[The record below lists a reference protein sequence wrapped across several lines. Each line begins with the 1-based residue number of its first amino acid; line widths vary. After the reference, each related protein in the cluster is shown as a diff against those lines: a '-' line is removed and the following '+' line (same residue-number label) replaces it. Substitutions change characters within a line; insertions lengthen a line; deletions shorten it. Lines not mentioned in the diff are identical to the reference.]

1 MVKTY
6 SNIITKQ
13 DVSQLLTY
21 HNVHDIRTDARPDVI
36 SKHPQW
42 DVDEWPQSI
51 IKKVLDQVLDYDYKV
66 EEVIFNQSKISFRLH
81 VDSGQNNES
90 KNGHAVLIPLYCD
103 GPSTTVFFNN
113 YWHGRSTKFSRKEIK
128 QFEYKLQNKH
138 GDWQHVDDLREL
150 LSKCITDPSYVN
162 DFVIDNKFLD
172 SLNYLIQARSNNA
185 ISKLDDRCYDYT
197 NIVNWQPNIQ
207 FDETL
212 HKHHLSHIPI
222 ENLHGLTVDSIVHWN
237 VGNCIVFDRTQLHSA
252 GSGHTEK
259 IGVTVFTQRL

>member
-1 MVKTY
+1 MIKTY
-6 SNIITKQ
+6 SNLLTQQ
-13 DVSQLLTY
+13 DVSQLLAY
-21 HNVHDIRTDARPDVI
+21 HNTHDDRTDARPDVV

-42 DVDEWPQSI
+42 NVDQWPQSI
-51 IKKVLDQVLDYDYKV
+51 VEKVLNQVLDYDYKV

-90 KNGHAVLIPLYCD
+90 KNGHAVLIPLYCN

-128 QFEYKLQNKH
+128 QFEYKLQNKQ
-138 GDWQHVDDLREL
+138 GVWQHIDDLRVL
-150 LSKCITDPSYVN
+150 LNDCLTNPASVN
-162 DFVIDNKFLD
+162 DFVIDKPFLD
-172 SLNYLIQARSNNA
+172 SLEYLIKARSNNA
-185 ISKLDDRCYDYT
+185 ISKLDNRCYDYT
-197 NIVNWQPNIQ
+197 DIVNWNQSLT
-207 FDETL
+207 FDKVL
-212 HKHHLSHIPI
+212 HEQQLSHIPI

-259 IGVTVFTQRL
+259 IGVTIFTQRL

>member
-6 SNIITKQ
+6 SNLISEQ
-13 DVSQLLTY
+13 DVLQLLAY
-21 HNVHDIRTDARPDVI
+21 HNVHDNRTDARPDVV

-42 DVDEWPQSI
+42 DVDQWPQSI
-51 IKKVLDQVLDYDYKV
+51 IKQALDRVLDYDYKV

-81 VDSGQNNES
+81 VDSGQSTES
-90 KNGHAVLIPLYCD
+90 KNGHAILIPLYCD

-113 YWHGRSTKFSRKEIK
+113 YWQGNSTKFSRKEIK

-138 GDWQHVDDLREL
+138 GNWQHIDDLRTL
-150 LSKCITDPSYVN
+150 LNDCLTNPSTVN
-162 DFVIDNKFLD
+162 DFIVDQSFLD
-172 SLNYLIQARSNNA
+172 SLKYLIKARSNNA
-185 ISKLDDRCYDYT
+185 ISKLDDRCYDYSK
-197 NIVNWQPNIQ
+197 IINWNASLV
-207 FDETL
+207 FDKTL
-212 HKHHLSHIPI
+212 HEQQLSHIPI

-259 IGVTVFTQRL
+259 IGVTIFTQRL